1 VKRISFSKNPEL
13 ASACGC
19 CSGGMHHAKASSGL
33 SRRSMLWTGIAGAIA
48 ATAFASED
56 VAFAQTALSPEAA
69 LQALLD
75 GNKRFVAKRLN
86 SCSEDLALLKEN
98 TINKQEPFAGI
109 LSCADSRV
117 PVELI
122 FDQSIGQLFV
132 TRVAGNVATSE
143 IIASLEYGA
152 AVLGTKTI
160 LVLGHASCGA
170 VKATI
175 EGKAVPGQISELY
188 ALIRPA
194 VDAAHGDLDA
204 AIKANAKI
212 QAHLLSTASPL
223 LAGMIKDGKLKIA
236 AGYYAL
242 DSGELILLG

>member
-98 TINKQEPFAGI
+98 TINKQEPFARI

-132 TRVAGNVATSE
+132 TRVAGKKPCPARSAPSIATFAPPSTRRGPT
-143 IIASLEYGA
+143 SMPRSKP
-152 AVLGTKTI
+152 TPR
-160 LVLGHASCGA
+160 SRRDC
-170 VKATI
+170 
-175 EGKAVPGQISELY
+175 S
-188 ALIRPA
+188 
-194 VDAAHGDLDA
+194 
-204 AIKANAKI
+204 ANRH
-212 QAHLLSTASPL
+212 Q
-223 LAGMIKDGKLKIA
+223 
-236 AGYYAL
+236 
-242 DSGELILLG
+242 